1 MKAQQSEFIV
11 PAWRCSPRSRR
22 SGPII
27 VSTLIFCGRIGLK
40 VGGRRPK
47 IPPDRAFVSMG
58 MPSGGVAFNR
68 RKGRRSRFRQK
79 RAPLLCSKLELRRF
93 SAQRLTACHSP
104 PPLKGPS
111 PLPDALHV
119 VGAFFASPP
128 RLVSPRCF
136 FAVTLYFS
144 PPGPQVQNQ
153 PERSFTSAPI
163 LMPSF
168 IMAGAMMFLAASD
181 APNAAAPF
189 AKALLKRAV
198 VVAYAPSAFMVSSG
212 TVVGILNK
220 KAVPTEYR
228 KNTLRRRRGSLG
240 KAVARGKQLTSAPR
254 GVLFVCGRFIH

>member
-1 MKAQQSEFIV
+1 M
-11 PAWRCSPRSRR
+11 
-22 SGPII
+22 
-27 VSTLIFCGRIGLK
+27 
-40 VGGRRPK
+40 
-47 IPPDRAFVSMG
+47 
-58 MPSGGVAFNR
+58 
-68 RKGRRSRFRQK
+68 
-79 RAPLLCSKLELRRF
+79 
-93 SAQRLTACHSP
+93 
-104 PPLKGPS
+104 
-111 PLPDALHV
+111 PDALYV

-198 VVAYAPSAFMVSSG
+198 VVAYAPSAFMVSPG

-228 KNTLRRRRGSLG
+228 KNNLRRRRGSLG

-254 GVLFVCGRFIH
+254 GVLFVCGRFIHWGVATAQASAKNAENARGATTVAPRALRSPGAITFTAPTPKLNILGEFSTGKQALPPCPRSSFSAEDCRHTVWSALSSSPFPFCTPSIPWLSCRSCRTSLRVN